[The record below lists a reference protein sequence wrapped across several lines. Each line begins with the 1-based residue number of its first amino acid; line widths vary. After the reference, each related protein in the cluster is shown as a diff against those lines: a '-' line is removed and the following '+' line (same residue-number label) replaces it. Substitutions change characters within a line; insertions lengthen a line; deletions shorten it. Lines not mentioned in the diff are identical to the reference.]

1 MIIGQRLGMGEYVPL
16 WVGRVEA
23 ILEWVTPSLWFEGTR
38 IRREVRAGLG
48 LEYLMDEFAQIK
60 TVVDETKNMVT
71 LIKEKL
77 EGAGKARK
85 MSNRGAGKE

>member
-1 MIIGQRLGMGEYVPL
+1 MGEYVPL

-23 ILEWVTPSLWFEGTR
+23 ILEWVTPSLWFEGAR
-38 IRREVRAGLG
+38 IRREVRGGLG
-48 LEYLMDEFAQIK
+48 LEYLMDEFAQFKSEVGQLK
-60 TVVDETKNMVT
+60 TVVNETKNMVT

>member
-1 MIIGQRLGMGEYVPL
+1 MGEYVPL

-48 LEYLMDEFAQIK
+48 LEYLMDEMSKLRAEVTEAKNTAAEIK
-60 TVVDETKNMVT
+60 Q
-71 LIKEKL
+71 KL

>member
-1 MIIGQRLGMGEYVPL
+1 MGEYVPL

-23 ILEWVTPSLWFEGTR
+23 ILGWVTPSLWFEGTR

-48 LEYLMDEFAQIK
+48 LEYLMDEMGKLRAEVTEAKNTAAEIK
-60 TVVDETKNMVT
+60 Q
-71 LIKEKL
+71 KL